1 MKKIILSLV
10 LGFTLLYANLG
21 VEPASDVDTVDIY
34 LILKSIKSIN
44 KQFQQARTDSNQTD
58 ISKNFAGIEE
68 KKDDYL
74 KEIPMMIINGKI
86 KTRKNA
92 EEYKIEQDQIQ
103 TKIKKYSS
111 LKEKDKNIKEKILLD
126 NSKMSQYFDLALISL
141 NEGIKELKSQNSM
154 DQILE
159 EALLSF
165 KSIDLNEYKEF
176 LKNNPEND
184 EIRIKFESLEVAK
197 KTYVD
202 VLEYLH
208 KNSIILRPNYFFTSL
223 NIKSLIDYLN
233 EKIPFSFF
241 GLDIGKIIISAF
253 VLVFFWSLRRI
264 TAKLIFFL
272 FLAIT
277 SKAKHDNEIKSAII
291 KTITRP
297 ITWFLFINGLDI
309 CVRIFYYPSP
319 MPVGIS
325 NLSLTLYIILI
336 AWFFITLL
344 ESYGTIL
351 ISSITKNSGEIFRKE
366 VINLILKI
374 LYFIIVLI
382 AFITILSKLGFDIS
396 ALIAS
401 LGIGGLAVAL
411 AAKDILANFF
421 ASIMLLFDNS
431 FSQGDWIVCGDVEG
445 TVVEIGLRRTTVR
458 TFDNALLF
466 VPNAKLANES
476 IRNWNRRKVGR
487 RIRMHIGL
495 TYNSPKEKLEKCVAD
510 IREMLINHPGIAQP
524 DDTSLSSKD
533 YKMAYKKDIISI
545 EDFSGYKRTLMVYL
559 DNFSP
564 SSIDILIYCFSKTT
578 VWAKWLETKEDVMFK
593 IMQIV
598 EKHNLSFAFPSQSL
612 YIESTPSNNTNE
624 NTHHI

>member
-1 MKKIILSLV
+1 MKKIILSLI
-10 LGFTLLYANLG
+10 LSFGLLLAEHG
-21 VEPASDVDTVDIY
+21 VSVSEDIDTVDIF
-34 LILKSIKSIN
+34 LILKSINDIN
-44 KQFQQARTDSNQTD
+44 KQFQQAKADSNNTE
-58 ISKNFAGIEE
+58 IAKNFAGIEE
-68 KKDDYL
+68 KKDNFL
-74 KEIPMMIINGKI
+74 KEIPVMLINGEV
-86 KTRKNA
+86 KTRKTQK
-92 EEYKIEQDQIQ
+92 EYQKEQEKII
-103 TKIKKYSS
+103 KNIKKYSTPRQ
-111 LKEKDKNIKEKILLD
+111 KVNNIKEKIALD
-126 NSKMSQYFDLALISL
+126 NSRMNQYFDNALISL
-141 NEGIKELKSQNSM
+141 NNAVKELKSQNKIE
-154 DQILE
+154 QILE
-159 EALLSF
+159 ESMLSF
-165 KSIDLNEYKEF
+165 QSINLNEYREF
-176 LKNNPEND
+176 VKAHPDND
-184 EIRIKFESLEVAK
+184 EIKFKAQSLEVAK
-197 KTYVD
+197 TTYVD
-202 VLEYLH
+202 ILDYLH
-208 KNSIILRPNYFFTSL
+208 KNSIILHPNYFFSSL

-233 EKIPFSFF
+233 KKIPSFF

-272 FLAIT
+272 FLAVT
-277 SKAKHDNEIKSAII
+277 SKQKHDNEIKSAII

-319 MPVGIS
+319 TPIGAS
-325 NLSLTLYIILI
+325 NIFLTLYIVLI

-351 ISSITKNSGEIFRKE
+351 ISTITKNSGEIFRKE

-374 LYFIIVLI
+374 LYFIIIVI

-445 TVVEIGLRRTTVR
+445 TVVEIGLRKTTIR

-476 IRNWNRRKVGR
+476 IKNWNRRKVGR

-495 TYNSPKEKLEKCVAD
+495 TYDSPKDKIEQCVQD
-510 IREMLINHPGIAQP
+510 IREMLLAHPDIAQP
-524 DDTSLSSKD
+524 TDTSLNSKD

-559 DNFSP
+559 DVFNA

-593 IMQIV
+593 IMDIV
-598 EKHNLSFAFPSQSL
+598 QKHNLSFAFPSQSL
-612 YIESTPSNNTNE
+612 YIESTPNNNTQE
-624 NTHHI
+624 KAHI

>member
-1 MKKIILSLV
+1 MKKVILSLM
-10 LGFTLLYANLG
+10 LSFTLVYADFG
-21 VEPASDVDTVDIY
+21 VEPSSDVDTVDIF

-44 KQFQQARTDSNQTD
+44 KQFQQAKTDTNKTD

-92 EEYKIEQDQIQ
+92 QEYKKEQEQISK
-103 TKIKKYSS
+103 KIKKYSLS
-111 LKEKDKNIKEKILLD
+111 KQKDKNIQEKILLD
-126 NSKMSQYFDLALISL
+126 NSKMNQYFDLALISL
-141 NEGIKELKSQNSM
+141 NEGVKELKSQNKIE
-154 DQILE
+154 QILE

-165 KSIDLNEYKEF
+165 KSINLTEYKEF
-176 LKNNPEND
+176 IKNNPEND
-184 EIRIKFESLEVAK
+184 EIRIKTENLEVMK

-202 VLEYLH
+202 ILEYLH
-208 KNSIILRPNYFFTSL
+208 NNSIILHPNYFFSSL

-382 AFITILSKLGFDIS
+382 AFITALSKLGFDIS

-495 TYNSPKEKLEKCVAD
+495 TYNSPKEKLEKCVED
-510 IREMLINHPGIAQP
+510 IREMLINHPGISQP

-612 YIESTPSNNTNE
+612 YIESTPNNNTNE